1 MLCYHPV
8 HRYYFLPKGRK
19 DTHESLTDAAQ
30 REGFEESGYRNRLLP
45 VPIVHRQPSA
55 HVVGNSVG
63 LETEEETL
71 LEREEW
77 ATEAIWCQMMPVQ
90 RRAQYLLFWYVAETV
105 PEDVERAM
113 AEEEKSEGV
122 GYRAPRAFEP
132 GMTLRRRVEMEG
144 RGYEPVR
151 HEGTGV
157 DEEEALYES
166 SLVGIDEAIQ
176 KLGRGSVSAD
186 VVRRGWEAVCR
197 RWSMEGNAQAG

>member
-1 MLCYHPV
+1 M
-8 HRYYFLPKGRK
+8 
-19 DTHESLTDAAQ
+19 
-30 REGFEESGYRNRLLP
+30 
-45 VPIVHRQPSA
+45 
-55 HVVGNSVG
+55 VGNSVG
-63 LETEEETL
+63 METEGGTHL
-71 LEREEW
+71 GREEW
-77 ATEAIWCQMMPVQ
+77 ATEAIWCQMMLVQ
-90 RRAQYLLFWYVAETV
+90 KWAQYMLFWYVAETV

-113 AEEEKSEGV
+113 TEAEKSEGV
-122 GYRAPRAFEP
+122 GYRAPRAAEP
-132 GMTLRRRVEMEG
+132 GMTLRRGVEMEG

-197 RWSMEGNAQAG
+197 RWSMEENSQAG